1 MLKIAFSGNRYI
13 DDSQVI
19 PVLEYLSNTFPGSVW
34 RSGMAIGLDMY
45 VAQYAMD
52 NGINF
57 EAHLPF
63 PPDIQ
68 TKLWNKALRSKYNK
82 IIESGI
88 ETFVYSQSYSAAGY
102 MKRNI
107 KMVEDADMVIVFN
120 RKKNGG
126 TMNTI
131 KYCIKSNI
139 TLLDGLNK
147 LERFSL

>member
-1 MLKIAFSGNRYI
+1 
-13 DDSQVI
+13 
-19 PVLEYLSNTFPGSVW
+19 
-34 RSGMAIGLDMY
+34 MAIGLDMC
-45 VAQYAMD
+45 VAQFAVD
-52 NGINF
+52 NCINF

-63 PPDIQ
+63 PPDVQ
-68 TKLWNKALRSKYNK
+68 TNLWNKASRSKYNK
-82 IIESGI
+82 IMESGV

-107 KMVEDADMVIVFN
+107 KMVEDADIAIVFN
-120 RKKNGG
+120 RKKSGG